1 MKLFSWQNSGQRP
14 FAVLL
19 LVLFVASFPALAQ
32 APVTKSTTIEQYSGK
47 SYYLHTV
54 LPKQTLYGI
63 AKAYNVDQQTI
74 INANPDAKNGLR
86 ISQVLR
92 IPTGT
97 NLQPTTTYT
106 ENRPAKT
113 ASTPLPTGEIDY
125 VNDYEIIY
133 HVAKKDDSFRHIADI
148 YLVLE
153 SNIRLANP
161 SLKEPLKEGEYVVVP
176 IAPKD
181 NRPPVT
187 TQESFQRTNFDPFTN
202 PSSKEKSR
210 PANTETTD
218 NTAPVMI
225 SHNDNS
231 SSQQKAPVMVE
242 PFSIPKDAQPKTAE
256 IGSSTPEKTALI
268 GEQHIVKPGETLYSI
283 SKQYGLSTEVLIG
296 LNPGIAS
303 GVRAGQVLLLPE
315 KATYKQTA
323 APQNENQTDSL
334 LIHIVQKGE
343 TLYRISRNYAVS
355 IVKLKQLNPGLT
367 TDLRPGQQIAV
378 PKKKITRPY
387 LIHDVEDGT
396 RTKRLARDFDIEAD
410 ELYQLNPNIGR
421 RLYPG
426 QLIKVPLLPGV
437 EVTPIEPK
445 AIETPLE
452 LEEEIISDTT
462 EENVFEIGDC
472 ISGFYHSNKTFK
484 VALMIPLYLEGYE
497 NLRWSSQS
505 SESQMLTNKSFSFL
519 SFYEGFLIA
528 ADSLAKTQGLKLDLK
543 IYDVDME
550 MGKAYDAIADSDLQE
565 TDLIIGPFFN
575 KAFEVVAPFA
585 LRYQIPIVNPF
596 TQREETT
603 LNNPAIIK
611 IKPSLVAQYDQL
623 ADLIAVR
630 YPHANVFIYRAHSY
644 KHVGEAEM
652 LRTKLQDR
660 LAPMVPVSAAAISRV
675 AKERS
680 KRKNLQ
686 NDLVPV
692 IRIEKRE
699 FYPSELANRPFDSI
713 YFDNPIRSFVYANDS
728 VREFRRSASTVR
740 ENLVIVLSDDNVF
753 STEFVNKMSQVA
765 DTFSITLVGL
775 PEWEQFDQLFV
786 ESLMKMKAIYF
797 SPSLV
802 NYEDYFTQLF
812 IKQFRDRFSSEPDRY
827 AFEGFDIGWYF
838 MQAFLNLGKNPL
850 PCLPTFQVPLLQS
863 QYFFE
868 RSNYK
873 NGLENK
879 YWNMYQFDHYKKM
892 PILNSHF
899 IKGANQP

>member
-1 MKLFSWQNSGQRP
+1 MKLLSWQNIGRKT
-14 FAVLL
+14 FTVLL
-19 LVLFVASFPALAQ
+19 LILFVASFPVLAQ

-63 AKAYNVDQQTI
+63 SNAYGVDQQTI
-74 INANPDAKNGLR
+74 INANPDAKSGLR
-86 ISQVLR
+86 INQVLR
-92 IPTGT
+92 IPTGA
-97 NLQPTTTYT
+97 NVQPTTGYT

-113 ASTPLPTGEIDY
+113 ASPPTGEIDY
-125 VNDYEIIY
+125 ANDYETIY
-133 HVAKKDDSFRHIADI
+133 HVAKQDDRFSYIADI
-148 YLVLE
+148 YLVSE
-153 SNIRLANP
+153 QNIRLANP
-161 SLKEPLKEGEYVVVP
+161 TIKEPIAQGEYVLVP

-187 TQESFQRTNFDPFTN
+187 TQERFQRTDFDPFTN
-202 PSSKEKSR
+202 PVSKEKSR
-210 PANTETTD
+210 PVIAETPT
-218 NTAPVMI
+218 NTAPVMVSQI
-225 SHNDNS
+225 DNS
-231 SSQQKAPVMVE
+231 SSQQKNPVMVE

-256 IGSSTPEKTALI
+256 IGSGTSGKTALV
-268 GEQHIVKPGETLYSI
+268 GEQHIVKPGETLYGI
-283 SKQYGLSTEVLIG
+283 SKQHGLSTELLIS
-296 LNPGIAS
+296 LNPGISS

-315 KATYKQTA
+315 KTTNKQATAQ
-323 APQNENQTDSL
+323 QNENEADSL
-334 LIHIVQKGE
+334 LIHIVKKGE

-387 LIHDVEDGT
+387 LIHDVEERT
-396 RTKRLARDFDIEAD
+396 RTKRLARDFDIDSD
-410 ELYQLNPNIGR
+410 ELYHLNPDIGR
-421 RLYPG
+421 RVYPG

-437 EVTPIEPK
+437 EITPIEPQ

-452 LEEEIISDTT
+452 IEEEIIKEKA
-462 EENVFEIGDC
+462 EERTFIIGDC
-472 ISGFYHSNKTFK
+472 IRGLYHINKTFR
-484 VALMIPLYLEGYE
+484 VALMIPLYLEDYE
-497 NLRWSSQS
+497 NLRWNYQGSGSNL
-505 SESQMLTNKSFSFL
+505 LTNKSFSFL

-543 IYDVDME
+543 VYDVDME
-550 MGKAYDAIADSDLQE
+550 VGKAYDAIADSDLQE

-575 KAFEVVAPFA
+575 KAFEVIAPFA

-596 TQREETT
+596 TQREETS

-611 IKPSLVAQYDQL
+611 IKPSLSAQYDQL
-623 ADLIAVR
+623 TDLIAER
-630 YPHANVFIYRAHSY
+630 YPTANIFIYRAHSY

-652 LRTKLQDR
+652 LRFKLQER
-660 LAPMVPVSAAAISRV
+660 LAPMVPVSAATISRV

-680 KRKNLQ
+680 KKMNLA
-686 NDLVPV
+686 DALVPM
-692 IRIEKRE
+692 IRIERRE
-699 FYPSELANRPFDSI
+699 FYTGELANRPFDSI
-713 YFDNPIRSFVYANDS
+713 YFDNPVRSFVYANDS
-728 VREFRRSASTVR
+728 VREFRKSASVVR

-775 PEWEQFDQLFV
+775 PEWEQFDQLFI

-812 IKQFRDRFSSEPDRY
+812 IKQFRDRFASEPDRY

-868 RSNYK
+868 RSNYN

-879 YWNMYQFDHYKKM
+879 YWNMYQFDRYKKM
-892 PILNSHF
+892 PLPNTHF
-899 IKGANQP
+899 IKGAYQP